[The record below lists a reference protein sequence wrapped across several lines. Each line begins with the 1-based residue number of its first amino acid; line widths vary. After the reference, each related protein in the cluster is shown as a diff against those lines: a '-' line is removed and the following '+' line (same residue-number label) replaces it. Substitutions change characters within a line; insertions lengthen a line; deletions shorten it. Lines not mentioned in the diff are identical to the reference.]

1 MSYSFIEILSLA
13 TVIFVSGLI
22 HGLVG
27 FAFALTALP
36 LLALIKE
43 VKFAVPLLSLF
54 SFSINLIM
62 LLVLHEKRIFKIP
75 LIFFMVILIGV
86 VLGVKGLTLLSEP
99 LLRKILFAAILIYFL
114 WETYQ
119 LRRNKDRKYRT
130 QIDPQFFKS
139 PLSLSVAFLVGLLGG
154 LLNTPGPPIVIYLS
168 MLRLDKDLFKATLQ
182 LIFATTSFMA
192 AISHYIVGNLRK
204 EVVILYLFLLPI
216 AVLGLFIGQ
225 KFYLRLNNKVYYYLV
240 NIFLLLSAFL
250 VLLKPLH

>member
-1 MSYSFIEILSLA
+1 MSYSFFETLSLA
-13 TVIFVSGLI
+13 IVIFISGLI

-27 FAFALTALP
+27 FAFSLTALP

-54 SFSINLIM
+54 SFSINFIM

-75 LIFFMVILIGV
+75 LYFFMSIWIGV
-86 VLGVKGLTLLSEP
+86 VLGVKGLRLLSEP
-99 LLRKILFAAILIYFL
+99 FLRKILFVTILVYFL
-114 WETYQ
+114 WEIYQ
-119 LRRNKDRKYRT
+119 LRRNKDINYRT
-130 QIDPQFFKS
+130 QINPKFFKS
-139 PLSLSVAFLVGLLGG
+139 PLFLSVGFLVGLLGG
-154 LLNTPGPPIVIYLS
+154 LLNTSGPPIVIYLS
-168 MLRLDKDLFKATLQ
+168 MLRLDKGLFKATLQ

-204 EVVILYLFLLPI
+204 EVVILYMCLLPI
-216 AVLGLFIGQ
+216 AVLALFIGQ

-240 NIFLLLSAFL
+240 NIFLLVSAFL